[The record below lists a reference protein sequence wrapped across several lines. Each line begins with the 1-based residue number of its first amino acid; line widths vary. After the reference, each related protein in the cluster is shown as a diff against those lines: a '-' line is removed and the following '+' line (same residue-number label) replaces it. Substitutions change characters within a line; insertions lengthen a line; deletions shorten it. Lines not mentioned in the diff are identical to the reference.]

1 MWTSCPLPSS
11 TAALSFSFCH
21 ILPLFLL
28 SLYSSRSL
36 TTSGTREA
44 ALEVSASESQPTK
57 PDQESVG
64 DMYSGY
70 SSLSTKLFAKSSSP
84 PKEDE
89 STQRFRKVSL
99 ISEAGAAEPSQDA
112 EDWSQTSAAV
122 TELNGGEPEYK
133 WKNRFEGVSQYKPS
147 RTEDSHL
154 SYRVPD
160 TYYSA
165 SSLSSA
171 LPEVTAY
178 KYHDNTF
185 SSLSSPTLE
194 ERITPGDRLSDVS
207 VSCEGETAGV
217 QTDKWRRSL
226 WEQEEPAAPAGE
238 RERRREGESE
248 RRESRWDAEHFSARQ
263 TDSYE
268 ADEDDSSR
276 FTGVFQ
282 ATLVELVSDPTATPS
297 TPPASPDADSLNQ
310 FDMDNLVDTLKS
322 MGPSIRPRT
331 TGPRPPAPV
340 LMSAL
345 PPIVED
351 APSPVTLDTPDSL
364 ASLKKK
370 EATGG
375 IPAESQNGLYTLPP
389 DLGLRS
395 SSRVSRSPLEL
406 MKQNQVECIQTQIQ
420 SVVW

>member
-1 MWTSCPLPSS
+1 
-11 TAALSFSFCH
+11 
-21 ILPLFLL
+21 
-28 SLYSSRSL
+28 
-36 TTSGTREA
+36 
-44 ALEVSASESQPTK
+44 
-57 PDQESVG
+57 
-64 DMYSGY
+64 MYSGY
-70 SSLSTKLFAKSSSP
+70 SSLSTKLFAKNSSP

-99 ISEAGAAEPSQDA
+99 IGEADAAEPSQDT
-112 EDWSQTSAAV
+112 EDWSQTSTAV
-122 TELNGGEPEYK
+122 TELNGGEPDYK

-154 SYRVPD
+154 SYGVSD

-178 KYHDNTF
+178 KYHGNTF

-194 ERITPGDRLSDVS
+194 ERITPGDRLSNVS
-207 VSCEGETAGV
+207 VSREGETAGV
-217 QTDKWRRSL
+217 QTDRWRRSL

-248 RRESRWDAEHFSARQ
+248 RTESRWDAQHFSAQQ
-263 TDSYE
+263 TDSYD
-268 ADEDDSSR
+268 AGEDDSSR

-282 ATLVELVSDPTATPS
+282 ATLVELVSDPTAPTS
-297 TPPASPDADSLNQ
+297 TPPASPEADSLNQ

-351 APSPVTLDTPDSL
+351 ASSPVTLDTPDSL
-364 ASLKKK
+364 ANLKKK
-370 EATGG
+370 EATGSN
-375 IPAESQNGLYTLPP
+375 PAESQNGLYTLPP

-395 SSRVSRSPLEL
+395 SPRVSRSPLEL